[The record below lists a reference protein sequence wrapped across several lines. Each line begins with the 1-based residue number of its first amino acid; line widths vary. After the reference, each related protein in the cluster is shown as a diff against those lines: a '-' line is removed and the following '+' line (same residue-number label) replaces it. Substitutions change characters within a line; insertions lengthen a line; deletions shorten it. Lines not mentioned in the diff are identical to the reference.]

1 LKLHTLFLRQHC
13 ILPDQIDLNKEP
25 FCKGWETVI
34 GFLASELDAGIRKAG
49 WHFMWM
55 TDSQSSIGLGATAET
70 ANRHAVINALKRVNG
85 RFNSAELGSLRI
97 RNCMGIRIAQVELRA
112 RQIQRPSSLTLAAE
126 SRLQEVLAL

>member
-85 RFNSAELGSLRI
+85 RFDAAELESFQVTNFLG
-97 RNCMGIRIAQVELRA
+97 MRIAKVTLLS
-112 RQIQRPSSLTLAAE
+112 RQIQKHASLDSAVTN
-126 SRLQEVLAL
+126 RLHEFLAL